1 MYLFL
6 ILAVPI
12 SYLYILMLRGQTGD
26 AASTTGIPFLKGALA
41 FLIVLAVM
49 LIARRIVDRPFSGYG
64 IYVYASV
71 FDFAIP
77 ILGSTVLF
85 FLLTRD
91 VMGYSGQDRSAMLLA
106 FLAGS
111 LSLES
116 VLDLFLRGDY
126 FGVYELMLLPS
137 LRVSGMV
144 YASLLYRAFDT
155 ETFWTRYIYLLLLL
169 LLPGLL
175 GAVQFLL
182 GLNIGAAAVSLA
194 GLLFALTW
202 LLLIVFAGKSKTRA
216 RLLQ

>member
-6 ILAVPI
+6 ILAVPL

-26 AASTTGIPFLKGALA
+26 AASITGVPFLKGALA
-41 FLIVLAVM
+41 FLVVLAVM

-64 IYVYASV
+64 IYV
-71 FDFAIP
+71 
-77 ILGSTVLF
+77 
-85 FLLTRD
+85 
-91 VMGYSGQDRSAMLLA
+91 

-116 VLDLFLRGDY
+116 ILHLFLRGDY

-137 LRVSGMV
+137 LRVSGIV

-155 ETFWTRYIYLLLLL
+155 EPFWTRYIYLLLFL

-175 GAVQFLL
+175 GAVQLLL

-194 GLLFALTW
+194 GLLFAVTW
-202 LLLIVFAGKSKTRA
+202 LLLIVFAGKSNTRA
-216 RLLQ
+216 RLLR